1 MSGSANSQGGGA
13 ESPIHAAKRLIRQ
26 GVAWNAVGTA
36 VSKGSSVLAKIV
48 LARFLLPEHFGFI
61 SMIVVLTSIAKIVGD
76 LGFGL
81 GLIQRRCDRS
91 TKLLYDSAFW
101 ALLGASL
108 VMIGLM
114 WLVGAPLLVWFY
126 AEPHLGNVALVMS
139 TVVLF
144 QNLQVVPESRLVRLM
159 RFRQTA
165 TADISG
171 MLIGCAAAIL
181 LAIAGAGVW
190 ALVAQTLVAAACTCA
205 VMFVLSGWRPHFRF
219 NLAVLA
225 ALGSYS
231 RFIVGS
237 RTLLSIQQNMDY
249 LLIGK
254 LMGAQAL
261 GIYSIAFL
269 LTETL
274 RAQAYW
280 LVSKAVF
287 PFYSRAIGR
296 DHDIRSVYLGTVR
309 YMSVTVFPAAS
320 LLILFAPNF
329 VPALFTAK
337 WTGAIVPIQILAVAS
352 MVVASGGT
360 PGEVLRG
367 IGRPDL
373 DFRINLSVAT
383 LVAFPG
389 LWIGIHL
396 LGLPG
401 ASLAVLCSLSV
412 SRLAFWATLRRRIK
426 LPTLDLFR
434 SLRHA
439 LLGCALMAAIRLV
452 IGAAHWQIALVL
464 ALAGY
469 AAVVVPLVLPFLKSS
484 VGASRSS
491 RPPVDAG
498 IDQAVAYSAV
508 KQGAKPCG
516 SL

>member
-1 MSGSANSQGGGA
+1 MRRT
-13 ESPIHAAKRLIRQ
+13 KRLIRQ
-26 GVAWNAVGTA
+26 GVAWNALGTA
-36 VSKGSSVLAKIV
+36 VSKGSSVLAKLV

-76 LGFGL
+76 LGFSL
-81 GLIQRRCDRS
+81 SLIQRRRDRS
-91 TKLLYDSAFW
+91 TRKLYDSAFW
-101 ALLGASL
+101 SLLLVSF

-114 WLVGAPLLVWFY
+114 WLVGAPLLIWFY
-126 AEPHLGNVALVMS
+126 GEPRLGNVAIVMS

-144 QNLQVVPESRLVRLM
+144 QNLQVVPEARLVRLM

-165 TADISG
+165 LADISG
-171 MLIGCAAAIL
+171 MLIGCLSAIL
-181 LAIAGAGVW
+181 LAMAGAGVW
-190 ALVAQTLVAAACTCA
+190 SLVAQTLVAAACTSA
-205 VMFVLSGWRPHFRF
+205 TMFVFAGWRPKLRIDFSILRD
-219 NLAVLA
+219 
-225 ALGSYS
+225 LGSYS

-296 DHDIRSVYLGTVR
+296 DHDIRTVYLGTVR
-309 YMSVTVFPAAS
+309 YMSVTVFPAATM
-320 LLILFAPNF
+320 LILFAGDF
-329 VPALFTAK
+329 VPVLFTHK
-337 WTGAIVPIQILAVAS
+337 WVGAVVPIQILAGAS

-367 IGRPDL
+367 IGRPDI
-373 DFRINLSVAT
+373 DFRINLTVAT
-383 LVAFPG
+383 CVAFP
-389 LWIGIHL
+389 LLLLGITR

-401 ASLAVLCSLSV
+401 AALAVLCHYSV
-412 SRLAFWATLRRRIK
+412 SRIAYGVMLHRRIG
-426 LPTLDLFR
+426 LPTIDLLA
-434 SLRHA
+434 SLKHA
-439 LLGCALMAAIRLV
+439 LLGCALMTAIWLLLGR
-452 IGAAHWQIALVL
+452 AHWQIAAFL
-464 ALAGY
+464 AIAGY
-469 AAVVVPLVLPFLKSS
+469 AAVVLPLVLPFLKTSI
-484 VGASRSS
+484 G
-491 RPPVDAG
+491 
-498 IDQAVAYSAV
+498 QAPAFRAPREAQEAV
-508 KQGAKPCG
+508 FTHEQISQGAKPCG

>member
-1 MSGSANSQGGGA
+1 M
-13 ESPIHAAKRLIRQ
+13 RLIRQ

-36 VSKGSSVLAKIV
+36 ISKGSSVAAKLV

-61 SMIVVLTSIAKIVGD
+61 SMIVVLTSIAKITGD

-81 GLIQRRCDRS
+81 SLIQRRRDHS

-101 ALLGASL
+101 LLIAVAF

-114 WLVGAPLLVWFY
+114 WLVGAPLLMWFY
-126 AEPHLGNVALVMS
+126 GEPRLGNVAIVMS

-159 RFRQTA
+159 RFKQTA
-165 TADISG
+165 MADILG
-171 MLIGCAAAIL
+171 MLIGCVTAIL
-181 LAIAGAGVW
+181 MAVAGAGVW
-190 ALVAQTLVAAACTCA
+190 SLVAQTLVAAACTSA
-205 VMFVLSGWRPHFRF
+205 VMFAFSGWRPRFRF
-219 NLAVLA
+219 DLSILG
-225 ALGSYS
+225 ALGTYS

-296 DHDIRSVYLGTVR
+296 DHDIRTVYLGTVR
-309 YMSVTVFPAAS
+309 YMSVTVFPAAT
-320 LLILFAPNF
+320 LLILFAGDF
-329 VPALFTAK
+329 VPVLFTPK
-337 WTGAIVPIQILAVAS
+337 WAGAIVPIQILAAAS

-367 IGRPDL
+367 VGRPDI

-383 LVAFPG
+383 LVALPG
-389 LWIGIHL
+389 LWIGIRW

-401 ASLAVLCSLSV
+401 AALAVFCNYSV
-412 SRLAFWATLRRRIK
+412 SRLAFAVILRRRIG
-426 LPTLDLFR
+426 LPTLDLFGA
-434 SLRHA
+434 LKHA
-439 LLGCALMAAIRLV
+439 LVGCGLMIAIRML
-452 IGAAHWQIALVL
+452 IGAPHWYIALLLGLAAYGLVVL
-464 ALAGY
+464 
-469 AAVVVPLVLPFLKSS
+469 PLVLPFLE
-484 VGASRSS
+484 GRGRPFSRSS
-491 RPPVDAG
+491 SPVDGRIHNSVTA
-498 IDQAVAYSAV
+498 SAANPGV
-508 KQGAKPCG
+508 
-516 SL
+516 

>member
-1 MSGSANSQGGGA
+1 MSHSNDSEARSRV
-13 ESPIHAAKRLIRQ
+13 HAAKHLIRQ

-36 VSKGSSVLAKIV
+36 VSKASSVIAKII
-48 LARFLLPEHFGFI
+48 LARFLVPEHFGFI

-81 GLIQRRCDRS
+81 GLIQRRRDHS

-101 ALLGASL
+101 ASLASAL
-108 VMIGLM
+108 VMIALM
-114 WLVGAPLLVWFY
+114 WAFGAPLLVWFY
-126 AEPHLGNVALVMS
+126 DEPRLGSVAVVMS

-144 QNLQVVPESRLVRLM
+144 QNLQVVPESRLVRCM
-159 RFRQTA
+159 RFKQLA
-165 TADISG
+165 VADISG
-171 MLIGCAAAIL
+171 MLVGCVTAIL
-181 LAIAGAGVW
+181 LAIAGGGVW
-190 ALVAQTLVAAACTCA
+190 SLVAQTLVAAACTSVIVFA
-205 VMFVLSGWRPHFRF
+205 FSGWRPHFRF
-219 NLAVLA
+219 DRTALASLWA
-225 ALGSYS
+225 YS

-237 RTLLSIQQNMDY
+237 RALLSIQQNMDY

-309 YMSVTVFPAAS
+309 YMSVTVFPAAT
-320 LLILFAPNF
+320 LLILFAPDV
-329 VPALFTAK
+329 VPVLFRPE
-337 WTGAIVPIQILAVAS
+337 WIGAVVPIQILAVAS

-389 LWIGIHL
+389 LWIGVTW

-401 ASLAVLCSLSV
+401 AALAVLCSLCV
-412 SRLAFWATLRRRIK
+412 SRTAFLLILRRRIG
-426 LPTLDLFR
+426 LPTPELLR
-434 SLRHA
+434 SMMHA
-439 LLGCALMAAIRLV
+439 VLGCALMVAIRIV
-452 IGAAHWQIALVL
+452 VGGSHWPIALVL
-464 ALAGY
+464 AVAAY
-469 AAVVVPLVLPFLKSS
+469 AAVVFPLVLPFLK
-484 VGASRSS
+484 GRAEPLR
-491 RPPVDAG
+491 RGPPAAG
-498 IDQAVAYSAV
+498 GMDRRITFPAPEEE
-508 KQGAKPCG
+508 AKPCG